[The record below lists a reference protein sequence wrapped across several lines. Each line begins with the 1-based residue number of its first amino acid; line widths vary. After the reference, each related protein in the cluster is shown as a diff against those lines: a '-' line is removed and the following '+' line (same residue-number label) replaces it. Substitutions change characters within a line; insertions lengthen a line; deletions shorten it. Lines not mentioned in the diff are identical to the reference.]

1 MLGHLDT
8 TGTDEAAA
16 SSLSKGATAATG
28 REGGAMTIMRALPRR
43 LFVAHALLALLLA
56 GCAGSSQQGASQATP
71 ANTVATTVPATAA
84 QAGPS
89 PTRAATPVPTVS
101 GAASPTTTSRPQT
114 ATSPPAAASPAIAQA
129 STPAPAVA
137 GAAPTPTLPAR
148 CEPTRAD
155 ALGPFYEPNAP
166 RRTSVGQG
174 YVLTGVVRSANGCAP
189 IPGALVEFWMAN
201 PQGEYD
207 DDHRATM
214 QAGAQGDYRF
224 ESNVPVPYG
233 GRPPHIHVKVTAP
246 GYRELVTQHYPQP
259 GQTQATFDLVL
270 SPQ

>member
-1 MLGHLDT
+1 
-8 TGTDEAAA
+8 
-16 SSLSKGATAATG
+16 
-28 REGGAMTIMRALPRR
+28 MTVLRAWPRN
-43 LFVAHALLALLLA
+43 LFVVHALLALLLA
-56 GCAGSSQQGASQATP
+56 GCAGSSPQDASQATP
-71 ANTVATTVPATAA
+71 ANTAPTAVPATAA
-84 QAGPS
+84 QVGPS
-89 PTRAATPVPTVS
+89 PTRPATPLPAVS
-101 GAASPTTTSRPQT
+101 GAASPAATPRPQT
-114 ATSPPAAASPAIAQA
+114 ATSPPAAASPAAAQTP
-129 STPAPAVA
+129 SPAPAAA
-137 GAAPTPTLPAR
+137 GAAPTTTLPAR

-155 ALGPFYEPNAP
+155 ALGPFYKPNAP

-189 IPGALVEFWMAN
+189 IPGALVEFWLAN

-246 GYRELVTQHYPQP
+246 GFRELVTQQYPQP
-259 GQTQATFDLVL
+259 GQTEASFDLVL

>member
-1 MLGHLDT
+1 M
-8 TGTDEAAA
+8 TD
-16 SSLSKGATAATG
+16 L
-28 REGGAMTIMRALPRR
+28 RALPRR
-43 LFVAHALLALLLA
+43 LFAAQALLALLLA
-56 GCAGSSQQGASQATP
+56 GCAGSSQQDASQATP
-71 ANTVATTVPATAA
+71 ANAVATAGPATVA
-84 QAGPS
+84 QGGPS
-89 PTRAATPVPTVS
+89 PTRPSTPVPTVS
-101 GAASPTTTSRPQT
+101 GAASPAATPRPQT
-114 ATSPPAAASPAIAQA
+114 ATSPPAAASPATAQA
-129 STPAPAVA
+129 STPAPAAAV
-137 GAAPTPTLPAR
+137 AAPTTTLPAR

-155 ALGPFYEPNAP
+155 ALGPFYKPNAP

-189 IPGALVEFWMAN
+189 IPGALVEFWLAN

-224 ESNVPVPYG
+224 ESNVPVAYG

-246 GYRELVTQHYPQP
+246 GFRELVTQHYPQP
-259 GQTQATFDLVL
+259 GQTEASFDLVL